1 MRATFQREL
10 YSYFNTPIAYIYLAV
25 FYFFS
30 GFYFAGYCLMQ
41 NSSELSE
48 VFSSMFTIC
57 VFIIPLLT
65 MRLMSEDRKN
75 KTDQLLLTAPVSLLS
90 MVMGKFLAAFALLL
104 TGTVSMLL
112 YGVFFSF
119 LGLNSWPLI
128 LGHIAGILLL
138 GAALIAM
145 GMFISSVTE
154 NQIIAAVG
162 SVAVGLFLIMADS
175 AASMLQNGL
184 LKEVLAAISFNTHYT
199 KFTQGILYVPDMIF
213 FLSIMMVFIMLTVRG
228 FEQRRWR

>member
-41 NSSELSE
+41 NSSELSN

-65 MRLMSEDRKN
+65 MRLMSEERKN
-75 KTDQLLLTAPVSLLS
+75 KTDQLLLTAPVSITSL
-90 MVMGKFLAAFALLL
+90 VIGKFLAAFSILII
-104 TGTVSMLL
+104 GTVSMLL
-112 YGVFFSF
+112 YGVLFNY

-128 LGHIAGILLL
+128 IGHIVGILLL
-138 GAALIAM
+138 GAALVAM
-145 GMFISSVTE
+145 GMFISSITE

-175 AASMLQNGL
+175 AASMLQSGL
-184 LKEVLAAISFNTHYT
+184 LKNILITISFNTHYT
-199 KFTQGILYVPDMIF
+199 RFTQGILYMPDIVF
-213 FLSIMMVFIMLTVRG
+213 FLSVMAVFIMLTVRG

>member
-1 MRATFQREL
+1 MKATFQREL
-10 YSYFNTPIAYIYLAV
+10 YCYFNTSIAYIYLAV

-75 KTDQLLLTAPVSLLS
+75 KTDQLFLTAPVSLLS
-90 MVMGKFLAAFALLL
+90 IIMGKFLAAFVLLL
-104 TGTVSMLL
+104 IGTVSMLL
-112 YGVFFSF
+112 YGVLFSF
-119 LGLNSWPLI
+119 LGVNSWSLI

-162 SVAVGLFLIMADS
+162 SVAAGLLLIMADS
-175 AASMLQNGL
+175 AAAMLQSGF
-184 LKEVLAAISFNTHYT
+184 LKKTLKVISFNTHYT
-199 KFTQGILYVPDMIF
+199 RFIQGILYVPDIVF
-213 FLSIMMVFIMLTVRG
+213 FLSIMAVFIMLTVRG